1 MGALCQG
8 WLALRQVPEHE
19 ILCKKGRRSTAAQN
33 HPTKKQQKAAG
44 RGQQHHL
51 HCLEGKPTPALHQQ
65 ICSAPDLLAWGTNR
79 WSTQR
84 DISDCTLLLQ
94 KHSKSLRASQNAS
107 PAAQLCYRQT
117 CTPGILREEISDVK
131 TVPKAF
137 MQIQQDIIHQL
148 QPETTV
154 KVAFPIG
161 WAELILGWVSKAGK
175 HLRGASPFPYSL
187 IGWWFPPQGSHQ
199 LTGQLGS
206 PLEASPAS
214 PLPTRLVTLSYG
226 GYWMTPTQFLLD
238 KSPLAAA
245 QLLVLS

>member
-1 MGALCQG
+1 
-8 WLALRQVPEHE
+8 
-19 ILCKKGRRSTAAQN
+19 
-33 HPTKKQQKAAG
+33 
-44 RGQQHHL
+44 
-51 HCLEGKPTPALHQQ
+51 
-65 ICSAPDLLAWGTNR
+65 
-79 WSTQR
+79 
-84 DISDCTLLLQ
+84 
-94 KHSKSLRASQNAS
+94 
-107 PAAQLCYRQT
+107 
-117 CTPGILREEISDVK
+117 
-131 TVPKAF
+131 

-199 LTGQLGS
+199 LAGQLGS

-245 QLLVLS
+245 